1 LTTPSSLNS
10 PSNERAP
17 LAFDASDKTKYLNF
31 DGVGSGLIM
40 ALSGPEVVRA
50 LELTARTN
58 DNIPEW
64 DPTQFTLFASNEA
77 LTWEDEGWS
86 KVANGQTGL
95 NGQRGDVRTVSFVNE
110 QAYRYYKLVFNEVR
124 GNKDGK
130 RFVHVSEV
138 ALLAPDLRLV
148 QDAQGLTLSGSQAA
162 IASFIAAEGNLQ
174 FLPGVAGGKGTM
186 TVVANDGLNITR
198 RAVVL
203 EPVDPF
209 AMSATYNGGN
219 FEVFAANANGLRVNR
234 AALDTVQMGVLSDH
248 LQVLKLSDR
257 AFTVQATQGADTVSV
272 FLGNTRGNLERT
284 VHLQGTEH
292 LADDTLVVQFKPLAS
307 STTENVIRLGS
318 GELVSGIER
327 ITWDETLSE
336 LQLVGDTVKIVAVDP
351 ADPAD
356 PDADPV
362 IDLGRHTVLRVKAER
377 LVVVGDLYAKDF
389 HLHVAPRNLSV
400 DGGLYRYGV
409 NGEVDDSYLP
419 PGAVQALPPLQTG
432 EVDLSDLM
440 DSPYA
445 ALIQPADPTASIS
458 LGGQG
463 GGVTIDPAQLSQ
475 LNNAGLVLGARGA
488 SNPVSIDGS
497 GGPIVV
503 NVPLVIQSTG
513 ESGKVQ
519 LSGEL
524 QGVSLEIFGPGNT
537 TEFRDGTVV
546 GMREGL
552 LIEDA
557 VRFAGNVVLEAGA
570 PGQSADLRITGR
582 INGGL
587 GDADVL
593 NLSAQGG
600 TVQVQGRVGDGIGST
615 SLVSGGQGYVDG
627 IYDKVFL
634 TGGSGTGATAR
645 ITVTGGA
652 VTEVALVSVGGGY
665 RAGEVLSA
673 NRSSLGDF
681 NSVAS
686 GFAMR
691 IEALADLEGLNI
703 RGSLDVSFD
712 ERVYVDGD
720 IVIDASGTVTFS
732 DQVVLRGG
740 GQLIVHNAAKVFF
753 LGGIT
758 TDGAQ
763 ALQVIAGETGSSV
776 AFSGGI
782 LPGAEDQV
790 SFDGVKTFSLWMPAA
805 GSALASATVVGGDLH
820 IGDIKGRT
828 QLRLALDVLDIQAD
842 QLTMSKATANLS
854 LMASAQDLRVHV
866 AEDVGSL
873 DAPVTGSFA
882 RLSVSAG
889 ESAQALGDVH
899 LKTSSDSALVRQ
911 GVVTDGQIQWQAD
924 ADLLVSSGTQVAST
938 GAGSI
943 RLNVAGDLRMDA
955 DSVIRTV
962 SGQMQLSTQGFM
974 EVNRLQSQTG
984 RIALDAGE
992 NIRVVGSHQSPQITT
1007 AGDLDVRSSLG
1018 VAAYGFDRLFVDVH
1032 EITGLNRVT
1041 GDVVISGWNGLQIG
1055 ADGYHSDSADGWLV
1069 LMSGRAGLV
1078 EANGAVTA
1086 YGDRVARISGKT
1098 VIMPAVL
1105 PGRQMQGFNAYITE
1119 PIEVS
1124 PTAHALD
1131 ELNRY
1136 LRQDWLDA
1144 VGLGSSIDQ
1153 RADALRAQAGQT
1165 SRLAILKAQGLVAT
1179 AYDELGSALH
1189 TTALLEAAL
1198 HRAQAP
1204 MAASAWQADAL
1215 NAWAERSFEQRER
1228 DALLQDAQSER
1239 DFPVRV
1245 SDSTKSLT
1253 GEAVASDAPVANKTP
1268 VTRLKPVFEAGESS
1282 RSEQATDDADGK
1294 SELVALEQS
1303 LMAISQQ
1310 ERVDF

>member
-1 LTTPSSLNS
+1 M
-10 PSNERAP
+10 R
-17 LAFDASDKTKYLNF
+17 
-31 DGVGSGLIM
+31 
-40 ALSGPEVVRA
+40 
-50 LELTARTN
+50 
-58 DNIPEW
+58 
-64 DPTQFTLFASNEA
+64 
-77 LTWEDEGWS
+77 
-86 KVANGQTGL
+86 
-95 NGQRGDVRTVSFVNE
+95 
-110 QAYRYYKLVFNEVR
+110 
-124 GNKDGK
+124 
-130 RFVHVSEV
+130 
-138 ALLAPDLRLV
+138 
-148 QDAQGLTLSGSQAA
+148 
-162 IASFIAAEGNLQ
+162 
-174 FLPGVAGGKGTM
+174 
-186 TVVANDGLNITR
+186 
-198 RAVVL
+198 
-203 EPVDPF
+203 
-209 AMSATYNGGN
+209 ATYNGGN
-219 FEVFAANANGLRVNR
+219 FEVFAVNANGLRVNR

-248 LQVLKLSDR
+248 LQVLKFGDR

-272 FLGNTRGNLERT
+272 FLGNTRGTVERT
-284 VHLQGTEH
+284 VHMQGSEH

-327 ITWDETLSE
+327 ITWDETLGVLE
-336 LQLVGDTVKIVAVDP
+336 LVGDTVKIVAMDPADP

-362 IDLGRHTVLRVKAER
+362 IDLGMHTVLRVKADR

-389 HLHVAPRNLSV
+389 DLQIASPRNLSV

-409 NGEVDDSYLP
+409 NGEVDESYLP
-419 PGAVQALPPLQTG
+419 PGAVQALPPLQAG
-432 EVDLSDLM
+432 EVDLSDQM
-440 DSPYA
+440 DSIYA
-445 ALIQPADPTASIS
+445 ALIQPADPNASIS

-475 LNNAGLVLGARGA
+475 LNNAGLVLGAQGA

-513 ESGKVQ
+513 AGGKVQ

-524 QGVSLEIFGPGNT
+524 QGVSLEIYGPGNT
-537 TEFRDGTVV
+537 TEFSDGTEVR
-546 GMREGL
+546 MSEDL
-552 LIEDA
+552 LINDA
-557 VRFAGNVVLEAGA
+557 VRFAGNVLLEAGA

-627 IYDKVFL
+627 TYEKVFL
-634 TGGSGTGATAR
+634 TGGSGAGATAR

-652 VTEVALVSVGGGY
+652 VTDVALISVGGGY

-673 NRSSLGDF
+673 NRSGLGDF

-686 GFAMR
+686 GFALR

-703 RGSLDVSFD
+703 RGSMDVSFD

-732 DQVVLRGG
+732 DLVVLRGG
-740 GQLIVHNAAKVFF
+740 GQLIVHNAARVLF

-758 TDGAQ
+758 SEGAQ
-763 ALQVIAGETGSSV
+763 ALQVVAGEAGSSV

-805 GSALASATVVGGDLH
+805 GASLASATVVGGDLH
-820 IGDIKGRT
+820 IGDIEGRT

-842 QLTMSKATANLS
+842 QLTMSKPTANLS
-854 LMASAQDLRVHV
+854 LMASVQDLRVHV
-866 AEDVGSL
+866 GGNVGSL
-873 DAPVTGSFA
+873 NAPVTGSFA

-889 ESAQALGDVH
+889 ESGQAVGDVY
-899 LKTSSDSALVRQ
+899 LRTSSDSALVRQ
-911 GVVTDGQIQWQAD
+911 GVVTDGLIQWQAD
-924 ADLLVSSGTQVAST
+924 ANLSVSSRTQLAST

-943 RLNVAGDLRMDA
+943 RLNVVGDLLMDP

-962 SGQMQLSTQGFM
+962 SGQMSLTTQGFM
-974 EVNRLQSQTG
+974 EINRLDSKTG
-984 RIALDAGE
+984 QIALDAGE

-1018 VAAYGFDRLFVDVH
+1018 VAAYGYDRLFVDVH

-1041 GDVVISGWNGLQIG
+1041 GDVVISGWKGLQIG
-1055 ADGYHSDSADGWLV
+1055 ADGYHSNSADGWLV

-1105 PGRQMQGFNAYITE
+1105 PGRHMHGFNAYITA

-1131 ELNRY
+1131 ELNRQ

-1144 VGLGSSIDQ
+1144 VGLGSPFGQ
-1153 RADALRAQAGQT
+1153 HADVLQEQAGQN
-1165 SRLAILKAQGLVAT
+1165 SRLAIMKAQGFVAT
-1179 AYDELGSALH
+1179 AYDELGSALQ

-1198 HRAQAP
+1198 HGPSAP
-1204 MAASAWQADAL
+1204 MAASGWHTDAL
-1215 NAWAERSFEQRER
+1215 NAWAERSFAQRER
-1228 DALLQDAQSER
+1228 DALLQDVSSGG
-1239 DFPVRV
+1239 DLPVRV
-1245 SDSTKSLT
+1245 SDSLQSNEGETVVSEALVAVV
-1253 GEAVASDAPVANKTP
+1253 EAVPNAMSVKGLKWIPPEHDNSVSDQGSDT
-1268 VTRLKPVFEAGESS
+1268 
-1282 RSEQATDDADGK
+1282 ADWAAD
-1294 SELVALEQS
+1294 LAALEQS
-1303 LMAISQQ
+1303 LLVISNQ
-1310 ERVDF
+1310 EGGDLEG